1 MTGLL
6 EGRAA
11 IVTGAG
17 RGIGR
22 AIAEALVAEGASV
35 IVADNGASIGGD
47 DGDPEVARETAKALG
62 KKAIAFS
69 DSVASPGVARHL
81 VELAVKQFGGI
92 DIVVNNAAILRDAF
106 VFRADPRDWDA
117 VIRNN
122 LSAPFYLINAASAVM
137 REQGK
142 SGRGGAGGYDWGR
155 IVNIVSSAGLYGNL
169 GQAAYAS
176 AKAGLFG
183 LTRVTAMDLAR
194 AQITANAVAP
204 FARTRVTDIIQ
215 PANEAQ
221 KTYKE
226 RALKI
231 GAHHVA
237 NLVTALCSPAGKGIT
252 GQLLGVRGREVFL
265 FGQPR
270 PVAKSTPGSRPARR
284 PRWRRISAPSFR
296 TNSPTS
302 PPISKPSIPNLSSEE
317 PAMSDPI
324 VVKTVEELKS
334 APEEYREAVAKL
346 VISHAINELYGAQVF
361 DEPAIAYAPTP
372 YAKWLTCRVAME
384 EYGHHVRFKQLGL
397 QMGIPEERMMPGAG
411 KRPLS
416 IFEFPLKTWQE
427 FVAIKL
433 LADLAEILQVED
445 LLHCTFHPLRNLARA
460 TMPEER
466 FHAQFGE
473 DFTAELIKTPEGKAT
488 LQAAIDEYFPYLPS
502 FFGGSKSK
510 NNEIFRKWN
519 IKQRTNDE
527 MRQDFMK
534 RATEVTTK
542 YGLTLPE
549 VRQAA

>member
-1 MTGLL
+1 M
-6 EGRAA
+6 
-11 IVTGAG
+11 
-17 RGIGR
+17 
-22 AIAEALVAEGASV
+22 
-35 IVADNGASIGGD
+35 
-47 DGDPEVARETAKALG
+47 
-62 KKAIAFS
+62 
-69 DSVASPGVARHL
+69 
-81 VELAVKQFGGI
+81 
-92 DIVVNNAAILRDAF
+92 VNNAAILRDAF

-270 PVAKSTPGSRPARR
+270 PASRRARGRRAGRAGAGSQRQAC
-284 PRWRRISAPSFR
+284 R

-302 PPISKPSIPNLSSEE
+302 RPISKPSIPNLSSEE

-334 APEEYREAVAKL
+334 APEEYREAIAKL

-473 DFTAELIKTPEGKAT
+473 DFYRRADQDARRQGHPAGR
-488 LQAAIDEYFPYLPS
+488 D
-502 FFGGSKSK
+502 
-510 NNEIFRKWN
+510 
-519 IKQRTNDE
+519 RTNTSPTCPPSSAA
-527 MRQDFMK
+527 RN
-534 RATEVTTK
+534 RRTTRSSAS
-542 YGLTLPE
+542 GTSSSAPTT
-549 VRQAA
+549 RCARTS